1 MLTRIVRSWS
11 EMSAPRKMGISVL
24 LLAFLAFAVW
34 AAAPLFYN
42 RQVNEAFPAAQSGAM
57 AQAQDEAMQEAA
69 MQPQAAPSAQDA
81 MAAKPPPTAAPAIV
95 EPATAVPIMAEPTAA
110 VPPTAAPTEPLALR
124 SGSFTRVDA
133 IHRAE
138 GAATIYKLA
147 DGKLV
152 LRLENFKATNGPD
165 LFVGLSGHPQPRSPG
180 EAHDQGYIQLAALK
194 GNEGN
199 QNYELPS
206 DLDLSKFKSVVIYC
220 RAFNVVFSTAELKG
234 V

>member
-1 MLTRIVRSWS
+1 MLTRIVRFWS
-11 EMSAPRKMGISVL
+11 KISAPRKMVIGVF

-34 AAAPLFYN
+34 TAGPLFYS
-42 RQVNEAFPAAQSGAM
+42 RQVNEAFPAAQ
-57 AQAQDEAMQEAA
+57 AQSEAMQEAA
-69 MQPQAAPSAQDA
+69 MQPQAAPTAQDA
-81 MAAKPPPTAAPAIV
+81 MAAKPQPTAAPAIV
-95 EPATAVPIMAEPTAA
+95 EPPTAAPIMAEPTIA
-110 VPPTAAPTEPLALR
+110 VPPTAAPTEPLALS

-180 EAHDQGYIQLAALK
+180 EAHDQGYVQLAALK